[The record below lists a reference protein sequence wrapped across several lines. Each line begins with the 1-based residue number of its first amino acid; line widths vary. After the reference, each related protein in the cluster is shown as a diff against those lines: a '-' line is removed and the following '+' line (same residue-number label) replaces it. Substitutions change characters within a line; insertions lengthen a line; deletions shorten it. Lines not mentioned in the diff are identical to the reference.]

1 MAAKIYYQEDCNL
14 SLLEGQKIAIIGYG
28 SQGHAHALNLKESGC
43 DVIIGLYEGSRS
55 WKRAEEQGFKVYTA
69 AEAAKQADIIMIL
82 INDEKQAKL
91 YKEDIEPNLE
101 EGNMLMFAHGF
112 NIHFGTIVPPKNVDV
127 TMIAPKAPGHT
138 VRSEYQAGKGT
149 PCLVAV
155 EQDYTG
161 KARIKILKGHFA
173 TKNSHVNTYIDMST
187 VKTRHNNAR
196 ETAKTLAEEYMTN
209 TPVETIVCLKNT
221 EVIGAFMAE
230 YLSGS
235 GNASVSAGNNISVVT
250 PEFDP
255 AGQILFRDNNQRMI
269 EGKQVLVLT
278 DSMSTGSLVR
288 QAIESVLYYGGRV
301 SGICAVFSSIS
312 KVAGMEVKTI
322 FTSADLPDYQVY
334 NSHECELCKEG
345 QKLTGLINS
354 FGFVEL

>member
-1 MAAKIYYQEDCNL
+1 MDKRFVDL
-14 SLLEGQKIAIIGYG
+14 R
-28 SQGHAHALNLKESGC
+28 SG
-43 DVIIGLYEGSRS
+43 
-55 WKRAEEQGFKVYTA
+55 
-69 AEAAKQADIIMIL
+69 
-82 INDEKQAKL
+82 
-91 YKEDIEPNLE
+91 
-101 EGNMLMFAHGF
+101 
-112 NIHFGTIVPPKNVDV
+112 KN
-127 TMIAPKAPGHT
+127 
-138 VRSEYQAGKGT
+138 
-149 PCLVAV
+149 
-155 EQDYTG
+155 G

-312 KVAGMEVKTI
+312 KVAWR
-322 FTSADLPDYQVY
+322 
-334 NSHECELCKEG
+334 
-345 QKLTGLINS
+345 
-354 FGFVEL
+354 

>member
-1 MAAKIYYQEDCNL
+1 MDKRFVDL
-14 SLLEGQKIAIIGYG
+14 R
-28 SQGHAHALNLKESGC
+28 SG
-43 DVIIGLYEGSRS
+43 
-55 WKRAEEQGFKVYTA
+55 
-69 AEAAKQADIIMIL
+69 
-82 INDEKQAKL
+82 
-91 YKEDIEPNLE
+91 
-101 EGNMLMFAHGF
+101 
-112 NIHFGTIVPPKNVDV
+112 KN
-127 TMIAPKAPGHT
+127 
-138 VRSEYQAGKGT
+138 
-149 PCLVAV
+149 
-155 EQDYTG
+155 G

-187 VKTRHNNAR
+187 VKPRHNNAR

-221 EVIGAFMAE
+221 EVSGAFMAE